1 MPLVYFLLV
10 GAAVFAIGAYGV
22 LTRRNLVFIFMC
34 LELMFG
40 GVGITLVAFSQ
51 YLNPQNPLGQV
62 FVIFML
68 TVAAAETALGLG
80 IFLAVNRQH
89 QTISSDEISNLKG

>member
-1 MPLVYFLLV
+1 MNLTSYLVIGIV
-10 GAAVFAIGAYGV
+10 VFTIGAYGV
-22 LTRRNLVFIFMC
+22 LTRRNLIFIFMS

-40 GVGITLVAFSQ
+40 GVGISLVAFTQ
-51 YLNPQNPLGQV
+51 FITPLKPLGQI

-80 IFLAVNRQH
+80 IFLAVYRNQ
-89 QTISSDEISNLKG
+89 QTIASDEISELRG

>member
-1 MPLVYFLLV
+1 MNLINFLAL
-10 GAAVFAIGAYGV
+10 GAIVFTIGAYGV
-22 LTRRNLVFIFMC
+22 LTRRNLILIFMC

-40 GVGITLVAFSQ
+40 GVGISLVALTQFQ
-51 YLNPQNPLGQV
+51 TPTEPVGQI

-80 IFLAVNRQH
+80 IFLATYRTH
-89 QTISSDEISNLKG
+89 HSISSDEISDLKG